1 MANEE
6 FSAAELEKLR
16 RVFQEAAL
24 NDFPNPDRIGCPT
37 DKSVLKSM
45 AAKTLPLTDP
55 AWRHAARCSPCF
67 REIKQFEADLKRSR
81 WGKATALAAIMLI
94 VAGLLVFRGRLF
106 VSATTS
112 YQTATLDL
120 RPFSAT
126 RSENEKAR
134 NGQPLALSRGRLTLS
149 IILPVGSDSGRYE
162 YKLLND
168 SLQQVAAGD
177 GEAKMRDGN
186 VVLAA
191 QLDTSSVPPGQYTVW
206 LRQPGYEWR
215 SYRVAVS

>member
-6 FSAAELEKLR
+6 FSPAELEKLR
-16 RVFQEAAL
+16 RVFQDAAL
-24 NDFPNPDRIGCPT
+24 NDFPNPDRVDCPT
-37 DKSVLKSM
+37 DKSVQKAM

-67 REIKQFEADLKRSR
+67 REIKQFEADLKQSR
-81 WGKATALAAIMLI
+81 WRKAAALAAVVLI

-106 VSATTS
+106 APATTS

-120 RPFSAT
+120 RPFSAA
-126 RSENEKAR
+126 RSENEKAG
-134 NGQPLALSRGRLTLS
+134 NGRTPALSRGHLTLS
-149 IILPVGSDSGRYE
+149 IILPVGSDAGRYE

-177 GEAKMRDGN
+177 GEATMRDGN

-191 QLDTSSVPPGQYTVW
+191 QLDTSSMPLGQYTVW

-215 SYRVAVS
+215 SYRVSIS

>member
-6 FSAAELEKLR
+6 FSPAELEKLR
-16 RVFQEAAL
+16 RVFQDAAL
-24 NDFPNPDRIGCPT
+24 NDFPNPDRVGCPT
-37 DKSVLKSM
+37 DKSVLKAM

-81 WGKATALAAIMLI
+81 WGKAAALAAIVLI
-94 VAGLLVFRGRLF
+94 VAGLLVFRGRLL
-106 VSATTS
+106 AHANAK

-120 RPFSAT
+120 RSFSAA
-126 RSENEKAR
+126 RSENEKAG
-134 NGQPLALSRGRLTLS
+134 NGQTLTLSRGRLTIS
-149 IILPVGSDSGRYE
+149 IILPVGADAGRYE

-168 SLQQVAAGD
+168 SLQQVGAGN
-177 GEAKMRDGN
+177 GEAQLRDGN

-191 QLDTSSVPPGQYTVW
+191 QLDISSVPPGQYTVW
-206 LRQPGYEWR
+206 LRQPGFEWR
-215 SYRVAVS
+215 SYRISIR

>member
-6 FSAAELEKLR
+6 FSPAELEKLR
-16 RVFQEAAL
+16 RVFQDAAL
-24 NDFPNPDRIGCPT
+24 NDFPNPDRVGCPT
-37 DKSVLKSM
+37 DKFVLKAM
-45 AAKTLPLTDP
+45 ASKTLPLTDP

-67 REIKQFEADLKRSR
+67 RDIKQFETDLKRSR
-81 WGKATALAAIMLI
+81 WGKAAALAAIVLI
-94 VAGLLVFRGRLF
+94 VAALLVFRGRLF
-106 VSATTS
+106 APATTS

-126 RSENEKAR
+126 RSENEKGG
-134 NGQPLALSRGRLTLS
+134 NGRTLALSRGRLTLS

-168 SLQQVAAGD
+168 ALQQVAAGD
-177 GEAKMRDGN
+177 GEATMRDKN
-186 VVLAA
+186 VVFAA
-191 QLDTSSVPPGQYTVW
+191 QLDTTSLAPGPYTVW

-215 SYRVAVS
+215 SYRVSIN